1 MKRITSALA
10 ATIMLAS
17 ACSKNETGSQGHSQD
32 TTNYPKIAVN
42 YPQTALGTV
51 EDNYHGTT
59 VKDPYRWLEVE
70 DSAATKDWVQAQNKV
85 TFGYLDQIPF
95 RKKIRAKMEE
105 VWNYPKFSAPFKE
118 SDHYFFYK
126 NDGLQAQAVL
136 YIQDGLEGEPRVFL
150 DPNTLSADGT
160 TSLSAFSVSKNGKYA
175 AYGTSGG
182 GSDWNEYFVMDVATG
197 EKMTDHLKWIKF
209 SGVAWQGDGFYYG
222 RYAEPKGSKAL
233 SAQNENK
240 KIYYHKLG
248 DPQSKDKLIY
258 EEPAHPLRGIYAAT
272 TEDERFLLLFMQE
285 GATND
290 NALKIKD
297 LTKPGA
303 PFIDIVTTFDHS
315 YDVVDNIDGDLLVIT
330 NLSAPRKRLV
340 RINPASPQPE
350 NWKVIIPEGPE
361 VLDGVDYVG
370 GKLFARYLVDA
381 SSSIRIYDL
390 EGKKLGDL
398 SLPGIGT
405 VGGLAGKKEE
415 TTAFY
420 AFTSFTYPTT
430 IFKYDTDKN
439 TSTVFRKSEVKFNPD
454 EYETKRE
461 FFKSKDGTNVPIFL
475 VHKKGINLDGN
486 NPCLLYGYGGFNI
499 NITPSFST
507 ANIALLENGGIYA
520 VAVLRGGGEYGED
533 WHKAG
538 MRDKKQNVFDDFI
551 GAAEYLIAQKYTS
564 NKKLGIYGR
573 SNGGLLVGA
582 AMTQRPDLFAVAI
595 PAVGVMD
602 MLRYHK
608 FTIGHAWA
616 VEYGSSDDAAQFDT
630 LYKYSPLHN
639 LKDGTTYPATMV
651 TTADHDDRVVPAHS
665 FKFAARL
672 QAAHKGEPPV
682 LIRIETM
689 AGHGAGKPTSMVID
703 EYADMWSF
711 LFYNTNSPVKY

>member
-1 MKRITSALA
+1 MKKHFTWLA
-10 ATIMLAS
+10 AGMFLS
-17 ACSKNETGSQGHSQD
+17 ACCNDPKAGVASNND
-32 TTNYPKIAVN
+32 TIQMPKIPVS
-42 YPQTALGTV
+42 YPVTALGTV
-51 EDNYHGTT
+51 EENYHG
-59 VKDPYRWLEVE
+59 KLIQDPYRWLEVE
-70 DSAATKDWVQAQNKV
+70 DSSATKDWVVAQNKV

-95 RKKIRAKMEE
+95 RKKIRARMEE
-105 VWNYPKFSAPFKE
+105 VWNYPKYSAPFKE
-118 SDHYFFYK
+118 SDRYFFYK

-136 YIQDGLEGEPRVFL
+136 YVQDGLKAEPRMFL

-160 TSLSAFSVSKNGKYA
+160 TSLSLFSVSKNGKYA

-182 GSDWNEYFVMDVATG
+182 GSDWNEFYVMDVASG
-197 EKMTDHLKWIKF
+197 EKMKDHLKWIKF
-209 SGVAWQGDGFYYG
+209 SGAAWHGDGFYYG
-222 RYAEPKGSKAL
+222 RFAEPKSTKSL
-233 SAQNENK
+233 SEQNEFK

-248 DPQSKDKLIY
+248 DDQSKDKLVF
-258 EEPAHPLRGIYAAT
+258 EDKAHPLRSIYSAT
-272 TEDERFLLLFMQE
+272 TEDERYLLMILQE

-290 NALKIKD
+290 NALKVRD
-297 LTKPGA
+297 LSVPNS
-303 PFIDIVTTFDHS
+303 PFVDIVTTFDHS
-315 YDVVDNIDGDLLVIT
+315 YDVVDNVGSELLVIT
-330 NLSAPRKRLV
+330 NDDAPRKRLV
-340 RINPASPQPE
+340 KIDPAKPGKE
-350 NWKVIIPEGPE
+350 NWKEIIPQRQE
-361 VLDGVDYVG
+361 VMDGVDFIG

-381 SSSIRIYDL
+381 STKIFIFDT
-390 EGKKLGDL
+390 EGKQLGEL
-398 SLPGIGT
+398 ALPGIGT
-405 VGGLAGKKEE
+405 VAGLSGKKDEN
-415 TTAFY
+415 TAFY

-430 IFKYDTDKN
+430 VFQYDVSTN
-439 TSTVFRKSEVKFNPD
+439 TSTVYRKSEIKFNPD
-454 EYETKRE
+454 EFVTKRE
-461 FFKSKDGTNVPIFL
+461 FFKSKDGTKVPIFI
-475 VHKKGINLDGN
+475 VHKKGIEMDGN
-486 NPCLLYGYGGFNI
+486 NPTLLYGYGGFNI

-507 ANIALLENGGIYA
+507 SNIALLENGGIYA

-564 NKKLGIYGR
+564 SKKLGIYGR

-595 PAVGVMD
+595 PGVGVLD

-616 VEYGSSDDAAQFDT
+616 VEYGSSDNAQQFDT

-639 LKDGTTYPATMV
+639 LKAGTHYPATMV

-665 FKFAARL
+665 FKFAAAL
-672 QAAHKGEPPV
+672 QAAHKGENPV

-689 AGHGAGKPTSMVID
+689 AGHGAGKPTAMVID

-711 LFYNTNSPVKY
+711 LFYNTNSPVK

>member
-1 MKRITSALA
+1 MKKEILFLAAALALA
-10 ATIMLAS
+10 AGCKES
-17 ACSKNETGSQGHSQD
+17 GTGNTGGSQD
-32 TTNYPKIAVN
+32 TISNPIIPVT
-42 YPQTALGTV
+42 YPQTAKSAV
-51 EDNYHGTT
+51 EDNYHGT
-59 VKDPYRWLEVE
+59 VVADPYRWLEVE

-85 TFGYLDQIPF
+85 TFGYLDQIPY

-105 VWNYPKFSAPFKE
+105 VWNYAKYSAPFKE
-118 SDHYFFYK
+118 GQRYFFYK
-126 NDGLQAQAVL
+126 NDGLQAQSVL
-136 YIQDGLEGEPRVFL
+136 YVQDGLEGEPRLFL

-160 TSLSAFSVSKNGKYA
+160 TSLSLFSVSKDGRYA

-182 GSDWNEYFVMDVATG
+182 GSDWNDYYVMDVATG
-197 EKMTDHLKWIKF
+197 QKLNDHLEWIKF
-209 SGVAWQGDGFYYG
+209 SGAAWHGDGFYYG
-222 RYAEPKGSKAL
+222 RFAAPKSNKSL
-233 SAQNENK
+233 SEQNENK
-240 KIYYHKLG
+240 QIYYHKIG
-248 DPQSKDKLIY
+248 DPQSKDKLVFAD
-258 EEPAHPLRGIYAAT
+258 PAHPLRSIYAAT
-272 TEDERFLLLFMQE
+272 TEDERFLLIILQE

-290 NALKIKD
+290 NALKVKD
-297 LTKPGA
+297 LSVPNA
-303 PFIDIVTTFDHS
+303 PFVDIITSFDHS
-315 YDVVDNIDGDLLVIT
+315 YDVIDNIDGELLVIT
-330 NLSAPRKRLV
+330 NDGAPRKRVV
-340 RINPASPQPE
+340 RIDPAKPAKE
-350 NWKVIIPEGPE
+350 NWKVVIPERTE

-381 SSSIRIYDL
+381 SSAIFVYTLD
-390 EGKKLGDL
+390 GKQTGEL

-405 VGGLAGKKEE
+405 VGGLNGKKEE
-415 TTAFY
+415 STAFY
-420 AFTSFTYPTT
+420 AFTSYTYPTT
-430 IFKYDTDKN
+430 IFQYDTEKN
-439 TSTVFRKSEVKFNPD
+439 TSTVYRKPEVKFDP
-454 EYETKRE
+454 EQYVTKRE
-461 FFKSKDGTNVPIFL
+461 FFKSKDGTKVPLFI
-475 VHKKGINLDGN
+475 VHKKDIVLDGS
-486 NPCLLYGYGGFNI
+486 NPTLLYGYGGFNI

-595 PAVGVMD
+595 PGVGVLD

-616 VEYGSSDDAAQFDT
+616 VEYGSSDYAQQFDT

-639 LKDGTTYPATMV
+639 LHDGTRYPATMI

-665 FKFAARL
+665 FKFASRL
-672 QAAHKGEPPV
+672 QAAHKGDNPV

-689 AGHGAGKPTSMVID
+689 AGHGAGKPTAMVID

-711 LFYNTNSPVKY
+711 LFYNTNAKVVY